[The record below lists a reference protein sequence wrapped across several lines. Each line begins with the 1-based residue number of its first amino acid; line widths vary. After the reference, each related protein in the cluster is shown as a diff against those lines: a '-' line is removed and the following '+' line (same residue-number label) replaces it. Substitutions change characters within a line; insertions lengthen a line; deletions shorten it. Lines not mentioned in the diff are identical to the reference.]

1 MDQFIGGA
9 PRDPTTGKLKRA
21 YFYGKT
27 RQDAAEQLTRAL
39 SDLGR
44 GLFVAPHK
52 LSMGEWLNTWLRE
65 YKQPE
70 VRPLTFDNYER
81 VIRCHL
87 IPALG
92 YLPLRELRPDHIQH
106 FYNEKL
112 QAGLPPG
119 TIRGIH
125 MWCCTAP

>member
-52 LSMGEWLNTWLRE
+52 LSMGEWLNT
-65 YKQPE
+65 
-70 VRPLTFDNYER
+70 
-81 VIRCHL
+81 
-87 IPALG
+87 
-92 YLPLRELRPDHIQH
+92 
-106 FYNEKL
+106 
-112 QAGLPPG
+112 
-119 TIRGIH
+119 
-125 MWCCTAP
+125 